1 MHSLTDDLTHLV
13 IPDLIRNL
21 GFPVETGTQFLII
34 DPCLRRDD
42 VWIPGFA
49 GMTFS
54 EYRKGIIEPS
64 E

>member
-1 MHSLTDDLTHLV
+1 MYSLTDDLTHLV

-21 GFPVETGTQFLII
+21 VFLN
-34 DPCLRRDD
+34 
-42 VWIPGFA
+42 WIPAFA
-49 GMTFS
+49 GMTLS